1 MAESALR
8 ARWLVFGV
16 VVLSMA
22 AADAATLTVRVTDID
37 KKGGTLRVSLYD
49 AVGWTRDD
57 DTPLASANVPAVMPE
72 TTVTLDNIKP
82 GVYGIK
88 LFQDYNSNGKFDQ
101 NFLGLPLE
109 RFGFSRDAKPFL
121 SQPGFDKAKFTV
133 TEGANAIVI
142 RLQ

>member
-1 MAESALR
+1 LEFLVRALSAALF
-8 ARWLVFGV
+8 LV
-16 VVLSMA
+16 LA
-22 AADAATLTVRVTDID
+22 AAANAATLTVTVTAID
-37 KKGGTLRVSLYD
+37 AKGGTLRVSLYD
-49 AVGWTRDD
+49 AAGWTKDD

-88 LFQDYNSNGKFDQ
+88 LFQDFNNNGKFDQ
-101 NFLGLPLE
+101 NFFGLPLE
-109 RFGFSRDAKPFL
+109 RYGFSRDAKPFL

-133 TEGANAIVI
+133 TEGDNALTI